1 MVKQPTPNNNTLE
14 LVNAIVTAVQE
25 KKGQAIVSLNLSGLD
40 NAICQY
46 FIVCNANST
55 TQVGAIADGVSDKV
69 LEILDEKPIHSEGY
83 DNCLWVLLDYGDVV
97 LHVFQTEQRD
107 FYKLED
113 LWADAKRTNYE
124 DE

>member
-1 MVKQPTPNNNTLE
+1 MAKQTSVKDHTQE
-14 LVNAIVTAVQE
+14 LVTAIVEAADD
-25 KKGQAIVSLNLSGLD
+25 KKGENIVSLDLRKLD
-40 NAICQY
+40 NAVCQY

-55 TQVGAIADGVSDKV
+55 TQVGAIADGVHDKV
-69 LEILDEKPIHSEGY
+69 LEKTGEKPWHSEGY

-113 LWADAKRTNYE
+113 LWADAKRVKHG
-124 DE
+124 

>member
-1 MVKQPTPNNNTLE
+1 MVKQTSANDYTQK
-14 LVNAIVTAVQE
+14 LVNAIVEAVDD
-25 KKGQAIVSLNLSGLD
+25 KKGENIVSLDLRKLD
-40 NAICQY
+40 NAVCQY

-69 LEILDEKPIHSEGY
+69 LEKTGEEPWHSEGY
-83 DNCLWVLLDYGDVV
+83 ENCLWVLLDYGDVV

-113 LWADAKRTNYE
+113 LWADAKRVKHG
-124 DE
+124 